1 MRATVE
7 ERLVVVDVMILRNL
21 GAAVAVG
28 TSLDARLK

>member
-1 MRATVE
+1 MRATVA

-28 TSLDARLK
+28 TSLAARPK